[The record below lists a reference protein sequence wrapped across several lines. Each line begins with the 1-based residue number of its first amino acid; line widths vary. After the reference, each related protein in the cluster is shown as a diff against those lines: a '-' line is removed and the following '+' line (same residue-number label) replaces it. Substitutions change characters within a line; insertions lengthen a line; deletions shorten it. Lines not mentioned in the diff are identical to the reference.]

1 MTIEEL
7 NALFPP
13 KPETPEWL
21 VWLGFAACIAL
32 LIAFEAFK
40 MHREYSL
47 IREAVQHVFHGKSL
61 DNVNVALKG
70 VAPEDF
76 CKPLPKATLRRIQH
90 RRQTEQAQVSV
101 SLANPLP
108 LLVNEA
114 KLDVTYR
121 FQGEGLEVNE
131 SAQLRVSFYRRRGM
145 LEPVCVYAIEVVQPR
160 DDGDDEE

>member
-7 NALFPP
+7 NALVPP

-40 MHREYSL
+40 MYTEYAAL
-47 IREAVQHVFHGKSL
+47 REAIQHVFHGKSL
-61 DNVNVALKG
+61 DDVNVALKG
-70 VAPEDF
+70 IAPEDF

-90 RRQTEQAQVSV
+90 RKQTEQAQVSV

-108 LLVNEA
+108 MLLNQA
-114 KLDVTYR
+114 NLDVTYS
-121 FQGEGLEVNE
+121 FQGDGLEVNE
-131 SAQLRVSFYRRRGM
+131 SAQLRVSFHRRRGM
-145 LEPVCVYAIEVVQPR
+145 LTPLCVYEIEVAHPWN
-160 DDGDDEE
+160 DEDDDE

>member
-61 DNVNVALKG
+61 DGVNVALKG
-70 VAPEDF
+70 VVPEDF

-90 RRQTEQAQVSV
+90 RRGTEQAQVSV
-101 SLANPLP
+101 SLANPLL

-131 SAQLRVSFYRRRGM
+131 SAQLRVSFHRCRSM
-145 LEPVCVYAIEVVQPR
+145 LEPVCVYAIEVVQPW